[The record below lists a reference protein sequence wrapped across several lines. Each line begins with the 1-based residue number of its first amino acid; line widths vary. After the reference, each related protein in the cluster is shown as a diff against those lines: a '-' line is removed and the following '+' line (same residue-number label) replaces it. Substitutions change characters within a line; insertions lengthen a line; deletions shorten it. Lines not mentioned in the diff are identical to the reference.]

1 MFGLENASG
10 IDGAMLVVGAVLI
23 EAIVLYLGYGLL
35 ERVFGKAIINAVSR
49 QE

>member
-1 MFGLENASG
+1 MFGLETASG
-10 IDGAMLVVGAVLI
+10 IGGAMLVVGAVLL

-35 ERVFGKAIINAVSR
+35 ERVFGKTIIDMVSR

>member
-1 MFGLENASG
+1 MFGLETASG
-10 IDGAMLVVGAVLI
+10 IDGAMLVVGVVLL

-35 ERVFGKAIINAVSR
+35 ERVFGKIIINAVSR